1 MWWEHP
7 WIWSHSRTRRPGLGP
22 AHLGSAMVPFRMMP
36 VAPEDGQ
43 AGPDDLHAI
52 PTLLLRNPVQGH
64 FQEHEQVH

>member
-1 MWWEHP
+1 
-7 WIWSHSRTRRPGLGP
+7 
-22 AHLGSAMVPFRMMP
+22 MMP